1 MTVAVRKIHFYAPG
15 LKRYRTSE
23 WAGQE
28 PGRFVSVS
36 VTGAECALQCDHCQS
51 RVLEGMRPLKGAS
64 LYELAVEVKQRGAR
78 GILVSGGSDRRGR
91 VPLLRHVPDLKR
103 IREEL
108 GLLIR
113 LHPGLPDEE
122 TAAALGEVGVD
133 GAMIDIIGAQETIRE
148 VYHLDVPVEEYAAV
162 LQRLGTHD
170 VPLVPHIILGL
181 HRGRMLGEWEAL
193 AMVARHRPKLLVL
206 VVLMPLTGT
215 AMQGVTP
222 PSVEEIG
229 VFFETARA
237 AMPDTPITLGCAR
250 PLGPMKAQIDRRAV
264 EAGLDGIAYPAEG
277 IVAYAR
283 SRGLIPHFHD
293 ACCGVDW

>member
-1 MTVAVRKIHFYAPG
+1 MTVAAREIHFYAPG

>member
-1 MTVAVRKIHFYAPG
+1 
-15 LKRYRTSE
+15 
-23 WAGQE
+23 
-28 PGRFVSVS
+28 
-36 VTGAECALQCDHCQS
+36 
-51 RVLEGMRPLKGAS
+51 
-64 LYELAVEVKQRGAR
+64 
-78 GILVSGGSDRRGR
+78 
-91 VPLLRHVPDLKR
+91 VPDLKR
-103 IREEL
+103 IREKL

-133 GAMIDIIGAQETIRE
+133 GAMLDIIGAQETIRE

-162 LQRLGTHD
+162 LQRLAAHD

-181 HRGRMLGEWEAL
+181 HRGRMLGEWGAL

-229 VFFETARA
+229 AFFETARA

-293 ACCGVDW
+293 ACCGVDS